1 VQGSGVHMDPYR
13 AGTELASDLERTHR
27 TGLLRRLPGTIGT
40 TATINGDGATR
51 HGARQ
56 EAGGEGTHM
65 THVLVV
71 DDDPEIRAVL
81 RCALQAAGHAV
92 MEAADGVS
100 ALDRLRA
107 SPNPLIVLLDL
118 RMPRLDGAGVL
129 ATVAG
134 DRALVH
140 RHQFVLVTADPLPLP
155 PALDA
160 LLASVDVPVV
170 SKPFDIDTVLDLV
183 AHLADDAHPPQ
194 RAYRTHTT
202 PARARVG
209 RGGHRAG
216 AASAPGRA
224 RSPSRPRPRA
234 VGPKAS

>member
-1 VQGSGVHMDPYR
+1 
-13 AGTELASDLERTHR
+13 
-27 TGLLRRLPGTIGT
+27 
-40 TATINGDGATR
+40 
-51 HGARQ
+51 
-56 EAGGEGTHM
+56 M

-71 DDDPEIRAVL
+71 DDDPGIRAVL

-100 ALDRLRA
+100 ALDGLRA
-107 SPNPLIVLLDL
+107 SPHPLIVLLDL

-134 DRALVH
+134 DRALAQ

-160 LLASVDVPVV
+160 LLASLDVPVV

-183 AHLADDAHPPQ
+183 AHLADDAHPPHGAHSI
-194 RAYRTHTT
+194 RATLAT
-202 PARARVG
+202 ARVG
-209 RGGHRAG
+209 RSRR
-216 AASAPGRA
+216 RA
-224 RSPSRPRPRA
+224 RAAGVPAPARSASSRPGSRE